1 MNKKLIPTSEDT
13 PTIRD
18 YKLLMQSL
26 LEVKNACSSLWGAV
40 NVMDARLEQVM
51 KNEKEQHDASKRL
64 IKGIFDN
71 ELALFPDTEQQDVPA
86 EIAGQSQVGKYRAKL
101 NPTDRMVLKELS
113 RGHFVALP
121 TIAGSIGRGRL
132 TVAESIKVLRNLNYN
147 VITKDVS
154 GKNRRYRKIYKVEG
168 KKENAQG

>member
-13 PTIRD
+13 STIRD

-40 NVMDARLEQVM
+40 NVMDARLEQVF
-51 KNEKEQHDASKRL
+51 KNEKEQHEAGKRL
-64 IKGIFDN
+64 IN
-71 ELALFPDTEQQDVPA
+71 ELALFPDDKKQDIPA
-86 EIAGQSQVGKYRAKL
+86 NIVGEKQVGKYRQKL
-101 NPTDRMVLKELS
+101 NPTDRLVLKELS
-113 RGHFVALP
+113 RGHFVAMP

-147 VITKDVS
+147 VITKSIS
-154 GKNRRYRKIYKVEG
+154 GSGRRYRKIYKIEG
-168 KKENAQG
+168 KQNNA

>member
-13 PTIRD
+13 PTMRD
-18 YKLLMQSL
+18 YKLYSQSL
-26 LEVKNACSSLWGAV
+26 LEVKSACSQLWGAV
-40 NVMDARLEQVM
+40 NVMEARLEQVM
-51 KNEKEQHDASKRL
+51 KNEHKQHLASKRL
-64 IKGIFDN
+64 IN
-71 ELALFPDTEQQDVPA
+71 ELALFPETEQQDIPD
-86 EIAGQSQVGKYRAKL
+86 EIAGQNPVGKYRQKL

-147 VITKDVS
+147 VITKNVS
-154 GKNRRYRKIYKVEG
+154 GSGRRYRKIYKVEG
-168 KKENAQG
+168 KQKNA

>member
-40 NVMDARLEQVM
+40 NVMDARLEQVF
-51 KNEKEQHDASKRL
+51 KNEKKQHEAGKKFL
-64 IKGIFDN
+64 N
-71 ELALFPDTEQQDVPA
+71 ELALLSDDKKQDIPA
-86 EIAGQSQVGKYRAKL
+86 DIEGQKQVGKYRQKL
-101 NPTDRMVLKELS
+101 NPTDKLVLKELS
-113 RGHFVALP
+113 RGHFVAMP

-132 TVAESIKVLRNLNYN
+132 SVAESIKVLRNLNYN
-147 VITKDVS
+147 VITKNVS
-154 GKNRRYRKIYKVEG
+154 GSGRRYRKIYKIEG
-168 KKENAQG
+168 KKENA

>member
-40 NVMDARLEQVM
+40 NVMDARLEQVF
-51 KNEKEQHDASKRL
+51 KNEKEQHEAGKRFL
-64 IKGIFDN
+64 N
-71 ELALFPDTEQQDVPA
+71 ELALFPDDKKQDIPA
-86 EIAGQSQVGKYRAKL
+86 NIAGEKQVGKYRQKL
-101 NPTDRMVLKELS
+101 NPTDRLVLKELS
-113 RGHFVALP
+113 RGHFVAMP

-147 VITKDVS
+147 VITKNVS
-154 GKNRRYRKIYKVEG
+154 GSGRRYRKIYKVEG
-168 KKENAQG
+168 KQNNA

>member
-40 NVMDARLEQVM
+40 NVMDARLEQVF
-51 KNEKEQHDASKRL
+51 KNEKEQHEAGKKFL
-64 IKGIFDN
+64 N
-71 ELALFPDTEQQDVPA
+71 ELALFPEDNKQDIPDDI
-86 EIAGQSQVGKYRAKL
+86 EGKKQVGKYRQKL
-101 NPTDRMVLKELS
+101 NPTDRLVLKELS
-113 RGHFVALP
+113 RGHFVAMP

-132 TVAESIKVLRNLNYN
+132 SVAESIKVLRNLNYN
-147 VITKDVS
+147 VITKNVS
-154 GKNRRYRKIYKVEG
+154 GSGRRYRKIYKIEG
-168 KKENAQG
+168 KRENA

>member
-1 MNKKLIPTSEDT
+1 MNKKLIPTSDDT

-40 NVMDARLEQVM
+40 NVMDARLEQVF
-51 KNEKEQHDASKRL
+51 KNEKEQHESTKRL
-64 IKGIFDN
+64 IN

-86 EIAGQSQVGKYRAKL
+86 ETAGNKQVGKYRAKL

-154 GKNRRYRKIYKVEG
+154 GRNRRYRKIYKVEG
-168 KKENAQG
+168 KKENA